1 MGHLAHVAEPVHCR
15 LFFCV
20 VHSVVSGGDTADPAG
35 AASRYL
41 MRCVLG
47 MQHLRLAAVRSC
59 HQVTPPSP
67 VLELQRLLYL
77 VSPRIENALTVVFFS
92 RFLFL
97 QDLTPRD
104 VTRFLGLSNSLLE
117 IVCEQR
123 QEIAGFAA
131 SLEGEQ
137 GGAVS
142 SSRAVTLGGHSGLLG
157 LVDRGGACFPSVC
170 LCLCLH

>member
-1 MGHLAHVAEPVHCR
+1 MGLDGVIFR
-15 LFFCV
+15 
-20 VHSVVSGGDTADPAG
+20 
-35 AASRYL
+35 
-41 MRCVLG
+41 VL
-47 MQHLRLAAVRSC
+47 
-59 HQVTPPSP
+59 
-67 VLELQRLLYL
+67 
-77 VSPRIENALTVVFFS
+77 
-92 RFLFL
+92 LFL

-117 IVCEQR
+117 VVCEQR

-142 SSRAVTLGGHSGLLG
+142 SSRVGTLGGHTGLLG

-170 LCLCLH
+170 LWHDFAPVMILSPVVLLPRTQS